1 MGLIEVYFGSIASII
16 TLIGLAQ
23 GYARELG
30 RSMIII
36 VAIFLLLYVEDRLT
50 PILSSIWQMVFPTE
64 DLGAQQLFLSNFYLV
79 IFVGTIFAG
88 YAGRVITFGGQQWPM
103 PHGAILSCLVGAVN
117 GYLISGSLWYYQHKY
132 DYPLSTLGW
141 ISPDL
146 SPLAVELV
154 GYLPQNIMP
163 SPTPWVIPIAILLLM
178 RVRG

>member
-36 VAIFLLLYVEDRLT
+36 VAIFLLLYVEDRLN
-50 PILSSIWQMVFPTE
+50 PILSGAWQMVFPAE
-64 DLGAQQLFLSNFYLV
+64 DLSAQQLFLSNFYLV
-79 IFVGTIFAG
+79 VFVITIFAG
-88 YAGRVITFGGQQWPM
+88 YAGRVITFSGQQWPM
-103 PHGAILSCLVGAVN
+103 PQGTILSILVGAIN
-117 GYLISGSLWYYQHKY
+117 GYLISGSLWYYQDVY
-132 DYPLSTLGW
+132 GYPLSSLGW

-146 SPLAVELV
+146 SPIAVELV
-154 GYLPQNIMP
+154 RYLPQNIMP